1 MGVLRFLL
9 AISVVINHTGPF
21 LNLSFVGGRLAVQA
35 FYIISGFYMT
45 MVLNEKY
52 IGQNK
57 SYKLFI
63 SNRLL
68 RLFPVFWTVLIS
80 TFVFSYLYGTFSESG
95 NYLRLSSFK
104 EFSDQ
109 TNAVWTGILT
119 NIALIGQDLMMFLG
133 LDTESGKLFLTSNF
147 AEVKTPMHSFL
158 LVPQAW
164 TLSIEIMFYL
174 IAPFI
179 VRRNWKFILLLLLA
193 SLSIRIYT
201 YYSLNLT
208 NDPWTY
214 RFFPSELFFFLL
226 GYFAYKMYLKLKDK
240 EVLHKNKYVL
250 ISFLSMYIMTYLN
263 LPKFGMSQFGMDIVY
278 FCIVFVS
285 IPIVFIQF
293 KKSKWD
299 NFIGELSYP
308 IYISHIFIL
317 LIYSTTNFA
326 YDKSVYFVVMMSI
339 VFSLLLNKLVANPIE
354 KLRQSRVK
362 K

>member
-1 MGVLRFLL
+1 MGLLRFLL

-21 LNLSFVGGRLAVQA
+21 MNLNFVGGRLAVQA

-68 RLFPVFWTVLIS
+68 RLYPIFWTVMIS
-80 TFVFSYLYGTFSESG
+80 TVLFSFLYTTFTGTGDF
-95 NYLRLSSFK
+95 LRLSTFK
-104 EFSDQ
+104 EFSNQ
-109 TNAVWTGILT
+109 SYALILSIVA
-119 NIALIGQDLMMFLG
+119 NVALIGQDIMMFLG
-133 LDTESGKLFLTSNF
+133 LDSISGKLFFTSNF
-147 AEVKTPMHSFL
+147 ANIKTPMHIFL
-158 LVPQAW
+158 MVPQAW

-179 VRRNWKFILLLLLA
+179 LRKNWKFIMVLMLVSLLT
-193 SLSIRIYT
+193 RIYT
-201 YYSLNLT
+201 YYGLNLT

-226 GYFAYKMYLKLKDK
+226 GYFSYKMFLKLKDL
-240 EVLHKNKYVL
+240 EILHRYKYVL
-250 ISFLSMYIMTYLN
+250 ISFLSVYIITYFS
-263 LPKFGMSQFGMDIVY
+263 LPKFGMNQFFMDMVF
-278 FCIVFVS
+278 FCIVFFS
-285 IPIVFIQF
+285 IPVVFIQF
-293 KKSKWD
+293 KKNKWD
-299 NFIGELSYP
+299 NWIGELSYP

-317 LIYSTTNFA
+317 IIYSTTKFSYN
-326 YDKSVYFVVMMSI
+326 KSVYFVVLMSV
-339 VFSLLLNKLVANPIE
+339 VFSILLNKFIADPIE
-354 KLRQSRVK
+354 KLRQSRIK